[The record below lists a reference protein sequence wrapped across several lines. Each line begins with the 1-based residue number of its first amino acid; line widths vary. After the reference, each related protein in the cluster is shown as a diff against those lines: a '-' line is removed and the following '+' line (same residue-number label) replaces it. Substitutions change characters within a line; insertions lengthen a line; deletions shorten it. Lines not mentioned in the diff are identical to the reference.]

1 MNTEK
6 QVNQTA
12 QDFLISGLQDGHIG
26 EQELAQWIVEGLTND
41 TDAVKRLIGM
51 IAEEQADYVLD
62 FYDDLET
69 GDLNKEMTKLDH
81 ASRLPLGYFGLEEFN
96 SDNQNYKNE

>member
-1 MNTEK
+1 MNNQQ

-41 TDAVKRLIGM
+41 TDAIKRLIGK

-62 FYDDLET
+62 FYDEELEM
-69 GDLNKEMTKLDH
+69 GDMNKELTKLDH
-81 ASRLPLGYFGLEEFN
+81 ASQLPLGYFGLEQFKDE
-96 SDNQNYKNE
+96 